1 MIAADLIRRGAQ
13 YYAGKTAVIFGD
25 RTLTFEEVNCNAN
38 RLANALRRLGLKK
51 GDRVAFLLAN
61 SVQSVEIDFAIIKS
75 GLVRVPL
82 NTRLSEKEHL
92 HMIHETEAKALL
104 FSEAFRDRVAA
115 LRPQLPSVRWFC
127 QVDGHPVDWTVSLAK
142 EMEAVTAE
150 EPEVHLTEDDWV
162 TIQYTSGTTGKLK
175 AAVHTQGSWS
185 SITTNILLSL
195 RIEKDD
201 IMLHAAPL
209 THASGTLVLPHWIRG
224 GVNAIL
230 PGFKPA
236 EFLRAVENIRPTTLN
251 LVPTMIAML
260 LAEPDVEKV
269 SFESVRQIIYG
280 ASPMPRET
288 LKKAMRLWGARFIQ
302 YYGQTECPLIL
313 TLLDMDDHVSAL
325 ENPKLENRLLSCGR
339 PTVSTQLK
347 IVDEEGREL
356 PPGEIGEIAVRS
368 TQQMSHYFQAPEL
381 TRETIRDGWIHTRDM
396 GYIDQD
402 GFVYLVDRKSDMIIS
417 GGFNIYPREV
427 EEVLY
432 QHPAVMEAAVV
443 GVPHDRWGE
452 VGKAFVVL
460 KEGCRATE
468 EELVEF
474 CRQHLASYKRPH
486 SVEFVDSLPK
496 SAVGKV
502 VRRVLREPY
511 WQGRE
516 RPI

>member
-1 MIAADLIRRGAQ
+1 
-13 YYAGKTAVIFGD
+13 
-25 RTLTFEEVNCNAN
+25 
-38 RLANALRRLGLKK
+38 
-51 GDRVAFLLAN
+51 
-61 SVQSVEIDFAIIKS
+61 
-75 GLVRVPL
+75 
-82 NTRLSEKEHL
+82 
-92 HMIHETEAKALL
+92 
-104 FSEAFRDRVAA
+104 
-115 LRPQLPSVRWFC
+115 
-127 QVDGHPVDWTVSLAK
+127 
-142 EMEAVTAE
+142 
-150 EPEVHLTEDDWV
+150 
-162 TIQYTSGTTGKLK
+162 
-175 AAVHTQGSWS
+175 
-185 SITTNILLSL
+185 
-195 RIEKDD
+195 
-201 IMLHAAPL
+201 
-209 THASGTLVLPHWIRG
+209 
-224 GVNAIL
+224 
-230 PGFKPA
+230 
-236 EFLRAVENIRPTTLN
+236 
-251 LVPTMIAML
+251 
-260 LAEPDVEKV
+260 
-269 SFESVRQIIYG
+269 
-280 ASPMPRET
+280 
-288 LKKAMRLWGARFIQ
+288 
-302 YYGQTECPLIL
+302 
-313 TLLDMDDHVSAL
+313 MDDHVSAL

-474 CRQHLASYKRPH
+474 CRQHLASYKRPR

-516 RPI
+516 RSI